1 MKSLE
6 INKKITQVCPVPKIE
21 KIRLDEWLVQKGLVE
36 SRSKAKALILAGK
49 VMDRTQRLEKPGQVV
64 SKESEIRLIE
74 PPRFVSRGGEKL
86 KGFIDQFAIDF
97 KGQRILDIGAS
108 TGGFTDC
115 ALQSGAVHATCVD
128 VGRAQLHN
136 KLIQDSRVKNIEKL
150 NARYLKKG
158 DLPYDQYPKIVMDL
172 SFISL
177 KKILPN
183 AWDFLADEGILIAL
197 IKPQFEAE
205 KFEVDAGK
213 GIIRDASIQDRIL
226 NDIMEFSKNELK
238 GSSIIG
244 HMTSPIKGT
253 DGNKEFLLGLIKH
266 SKLDSED

>member
-1 MKSLE
+1 
-6 INKKITQVCPVPKIE
+6 VPKKVE
-21 KIRLDEWLVQKGLVE
+21 KIRLDEWLVQKGLLE

-49 VMDRTQRLEKPGQVV
+49 VYDKTQRLDKPGQII
-64 SKESEIRLIE
+64 SKDAEIRLKE

-86 KGFIDQFAIDF
+86 KGFIDQFSIEF
-97 KGQRILDIGAS
+97 TGQPILDIGAS

-136 KLIQDSRVKNIEKL
+136 KLRQDPRVKNIEKL
-150 NARYLKKG
+150 NARYLKAG
-158 DLPYDQYPKIVMDL
+158 DLPYDEYPKIVMDL

-177 KKILPN
+177 KKILP
-183 AWDFLADEGILIAL
+183 AVWEFLANEGQLIAL

-205 KFEVDAGK
+205 KLEVDAGK
-213 GIIRDASIQDRIL
+213 GIIRDEAIQERIL
-226 NDIMEFSKNELK
+226 NDIMEFSKNELAD
-238 GSSIIG
+238 SEVIG
-244 HMTSPIKGT
+244 QMTSPIKGT